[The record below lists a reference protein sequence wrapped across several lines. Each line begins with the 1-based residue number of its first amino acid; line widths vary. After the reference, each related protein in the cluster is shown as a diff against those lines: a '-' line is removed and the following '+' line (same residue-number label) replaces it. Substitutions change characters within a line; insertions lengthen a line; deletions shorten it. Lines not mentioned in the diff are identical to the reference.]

1 MEILNHFGGLAMTK
15 PQAYSLTGKKLH
27 VEPTR
32 IIRFSGSVPMQTF
45 LVFTG
50 SYAETVETPIKFK
63 PYTHPAFKPRMQ
75 YFHL

>member
-1 MEILNHFGGLAMTK
+1 MTK
-15 PQAYSLTGKKLH
+15 PQAFNFAGERLH

-32 IIRFSGSVPMQTF
+32 IIRFSGNVPMQTF

-50 SYAETVETPIKFK
+50 SFAETVEIQIKFK
-63 PYTHPAFKPRMQ
+63 PYTHPAFRPRLQ

>member
-1 MEILNHFGGLAMTK
+1 MLK

-32 IIRFSGSVPMQTF
+32 IIRFSGNVPMQTF

-50 SYAETVETPIKFK
+50 SYAEPVETPIKFK
-63 PYTHPAFKPRMQ
+63 PYTHPAFRPRLQ
-75 YFHL
+75 RFYL